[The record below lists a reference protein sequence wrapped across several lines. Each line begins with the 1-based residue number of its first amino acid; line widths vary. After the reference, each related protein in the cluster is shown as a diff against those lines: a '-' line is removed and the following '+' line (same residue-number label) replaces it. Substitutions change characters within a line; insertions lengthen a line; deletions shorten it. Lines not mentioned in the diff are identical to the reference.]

1 MFKWGDEKKY
11 LLTPINTQEFDAYV
25 GTLENKLRSIIKI
38 YHNDA
43 KK

>member
-25 GTLENKLRSIIKI
+25 DKHENKLRSIIKI
-38 YHNDA
+38 YHKDT